1 MQQSSA
7 WPISTGFEGDSNL
20 RTIQHKKNI
29 DEKQPLERPRRAN
42 YFLASAF
49 AALAAGLIAALLSV
63 ALMGVLRLAAGVP
76 APVEL
81 LGDHVLKQ
89 LTVYQ
94 FVDLLL
100 KFSPHAKTIP
110 LGLTL
115 LSMIGLGTVLGLPYS
130 AFVRPTL
137 PATSS
142 RPSRRAWLVA
152 ALLALIMTAAAII
165 LFWGEI
171 AQNFL
176 GLPLEWARIVTIAG
190 LLADFS
196 LYSLILC
203 LLYHILLPKQQI
215 DSQADLKIQR
225 RRRQFLARAGVAALS
240 IGSVAG
246 AGGVVKAFL
255 NNYAA
260 YDGSETFP
268 IRGFTAP
275 ITPNSEHYVVTQNPI
290 DPAVDTA
297 IWRLEVGGLVDRP
310 GTYTY
315 QEIQNLPSVSRA
327 ITLECIASGV
337 GGHLISTAIWQGVRL
352 QTLLERHGDAQ
363 ASARYIA
370 FYSVDGY
377 TVSLPLNE
385 VLAVDPILAW
395 RMNGVELPMRHGYP
409 LRVLIPG
416 RYGEENP
423 KWLTRIEL
431 TDHFVGGLY
440 ADQGWYNGPLH
451 TITRIDRPFGHIPF
465 SSRVQ
470 IGGIAFAGNRGISKV
485 EISVDGGATWNTA
498 KLDPPLSQDM
508 WVLWAWEWTP
518 LLPGRYTLVA
528 RSTDGTGALQT
539 SKKTGTVPGGGT
551 GYHSITVQVG

>member
-1 MQQSSA
+1 M
-7 WPISTGFEGDSNL
+7 
-20 RTIQHKKNI
+20 RTIQQKTDS
-29 DEKQPLERPRRAN
+29 DEKHPLARPRSIK

-49 AALAAGLIAALLSV
+49 AALAAGLIAALLTV
-63 ALMGVLRLAAGVP
+63 VLMGILRLALGVP
-76 APVEL
+76 TPVEL

-94 FVDLLL
+94 FVNLLL
-100 KFSPHAKTIP
+100 KFSPNSKTIP
-110 LGLTL
+110 LGLTVL
-115 LSMIGLGTVLGLPYS
+115 GMIALGTALGLPYA
-130 AFVRPTL
+130 AFVRSKL
-137 PATSS
+137 PATSN

-152 ALLALIMTAAAII
+152 ALLALVMTVAGII

-171 AQNFL
+171 AQSFI
-176 GLPLEWARIVTIAG
+176 GLPLEWARVVTILG

-196 LYSLILC
+196 LYSLVLC
-203 LLYHILLPKQQI
+203 LIYHILLPKQWVDNQT
-215 DSQADLKIQR
+215 DLEKQR
-225 RRRQFLARAGVAALS
+225 KRRQFLARAGVAVLGV
-240 IGSVAG
+240 GSAAG
-246 AGGVVKAFL
+246 AAGVVKAYL
-255 NNYAA
+255 NNYSS

-268 IRGFTAP
+268 TRGFTAP
-275 ITPNSEHYVVTQNPI
+275 ITPNSEHYVVTQNAI
-290 DPAVDTA
+290 DPVVNAGV
-297 IWRLEVGGLVDRP
+297 WRLEVGGLVGQS

-315 QEIQNLPSVSRA
+315 EEVQNLPSVSRA

-337 GGHLISTAIWQGVRL
+337 GGRLISTAIWQGVRL
-352 QTLLERHGDAQ
+352 QTLLEKHGGAQ
-363 ASARYIA
+363 STARYIA
-370 FYSVDGY
+370 FYGVDGY
-377 TVSLPLNE
+377 TVSLPLAE

-423 KWLTRIEL
+423 KWLTRVEL

-465 SSRVQ
+465 SSRIQ
-470 IGGIAFAGNRGISKV
+470 IGGIAFAGNRGISRV
-485 EISVDGGATWNTA
+485 EISVDGGASWNNA
-498 KLDPPLSQDM
+498 QLAPPLSQDT
-508 WVLWAWEWTP
+508 WVLWTWEWTP
-518 LLPGRYTLVA
+518 LLPGRYMLVA
-528 RSTDGTGALQT
+528 RATDGTGALQT